1 MPIHNL
7 TKYYNHVSVRESP
20 ASQLTENELIQKTWR
35 HPACAMSQLET
46 RHVHIVSLDKHFV
59 LLRYLQYIYSVAAMN
74 CLTLRV
80 NVGLNKTYIDTSLH
94 IYYKILDITLQYLFL

>member
-1 MPIHNL
+1 MRVTRFTAQRTNWFKRPGATL
-7 TKYYNHVSVRESP
+7 PVCYEP
-20 ASQLTENELIQKTWR
+20 ARDT
-35 HPACAMSQLET
+35 T
-46 RHVHIVSLDKHFV
+46 RIVSLDKHFV

-80 NVGLNKTYIDTSLH
+80 NVGLNKTYIDTSLY